1 MKKTETISKK
11 TKDERD
17 EAMRLVNDEQL
28 LRKSREYEMKRE
40 SRAKQRI
47 ISLRVL
53 FLLSGGLY

>member
-11 TKDERD
+11 TKEERD

-40 SRAKQRI
+40 SRAK
-47 ISLRVL
+47 
-53 FLLSGGLY
+53 